1 MRLINLNK
9 LHTEVLYNIKR
20 PILTGYFPARASV
33 PVHTTLAI
41 KYIFLAVLASEI
53 KQKEVL
59 TLCCTFC
66 VFSSRSFIIRTCAT
80 VRWASL
86 HSSPSLFFFSLSAPY
101 TSNATLFQRPRH
113 MCIFPHSWIPDFQF
127 GGNHLHVQKTEG
139 QRLERVRREESL
151 IVSEHGRRFNCAKPV
166 TAEEKNTGFKEHT
179 EKVSPKECS
188 PSPFGI
194 IIIWL

>member
-9 LHTEVLYNIKR
+9 LHTKVLYNIKR
-20 PILTGYFPARASV
+20 PILTGYFPVRASV

-66 VFSSRSFIIRTCAT
+66 VFSSRRFIIRTCAT

-86 HSSPSLFFFSLSAPY
+86 HSSSSLFFLFLLLILQTQHFFKGRAICVFFRTLEYQIFSLAVIIYTFRKQRAKDWKEWGERSRWLSPNMYGGLIAP
-101 TSNATLFQRPRH
+101 NLWRPRKK
-113 MCIFPHSWIPDFQF
+113 IPV
-127 GGNHLHVQKTEG
+127 L
-139 QRLERVRREESL
+139 
-151 IVSEHGRRFNCAKPV
+151 
-166 TAEEKNTGFKEHT
+166 KNTQRKCPQRSVVPLLLE
-179 EKVSPKECS
+179 
-188 PSPFGI
+188 
-194 IIIWL
+194 